1 MSSRLTGSARKYAET
16 IELDQIRRSTDE
28 DKDTRE
34 GMTAGVKYLLRSPER
49 AVGVEDATKKRQVQ
63 EFFEKRLQRRPGHG
77 QMGQRSSESVL
88 ATKAEGLNVELKR
101 MGWLIFEKNSMTM
114 ERQERVFGAA
124 EGEYEFAAIRGAL
137 MKLFPDTIISQE
149 KQSAPDRKLGHVT
162 DRRPNDRFKSRFR
175 KPRHG
180 RQGVTQPMR
189 LMHRMQNKT
198 GRVVR
203 GRVRL
208 DDSLTLCFDCN
219 RFGQWSGDPIC
230 LAKDKH
236 NAQEHITSCTLK
248 ETVHVDPE
256 SFVTNSI
263 SFEQE
268 LRGAGACDSC
278 CNRTVAGS

>member
-1 MSSRLTGSARKYAET
+1 MKTNTHSRDRVLAWDGDKRQWKRFLRDVEPKTEKLDVDFSYGARLLSRLTGSTRKYAET

-28 DKDTRE
+28 DKDTHE
-34 GMTAGVKYLLRSPER
+34 GMTTGVKHLLRSPKR
-49 AVGVEDATKKRQVQ
+49 AMGMDDATKKRQVQ

-101 MGWLIFEKNSMTM
+101 MGWLISKKNSVTL

-175 KPRHG
+175 KTRHG
-180 RQGVTQPMR
+180 
-189 LMHRMQNKT
+189 KT
-198 GRVVR
+198 GRYTAHETDAQDAAFHVALTATVSDNGLVIRFVWQKTNTMRRNILRVV
-203 GRVRL
+203 L
-208 DDSLTLCFDCN
+208 
-219 RFGQWSGDPIC
+219 
-230 LAKDKH
+230 
-236 NAQEHITSCTLK
+236 
-248 ETVHVDPE
+248 
-256 SFVTNSI
+256 
-263 SFEQE
+263 
-268 LRGAGACDSC
+268 
-278 CNRTVAGS
+278 